1 MITLG
6 LTPSDLPVPML
17 SDGIDKYLA
26 IMENI
31 DPDNDDFRK
40 KFNAFYRVRRN
51 QAWQEEF
58 YKLFD
63 SCVGSCLSFA
73 NALDEMYKRTGRV
86 ECSFISKMIH
96 TCNINEPI
104 WDQNVLRFLKSELHW
119 KYNHNLLASEKLEE
133 AKKIYTNLKNWYA
146 EYLKTSDGIKSLTV
160 FDMAYPKAAGISA
173 VKKID
178 FILWWKG
185 VK

>member
-17 SDGIDKYLA
+17 SGGIDKYLA

-31 DPDNDDFRK
+31 NPKNVDFKK
-40 KFNAFYRVRRN
+40 KFNSFYRVRRN

-63 SCVGSCLSFA
+63 SYVDSCLSFE
-73 NALDEMYKRTGRV
+73 NTLDEMYESTGRV

-119 KYNHNLLASEKLEE
+119 MYNQSWPACKKLEE
-133 AKKIYTNLKNWYA
+133 AKKIYANLKNWYA
-146 EYLKTSDGIKSLTV
+146 EYLKTSDGINSLTI
-160 FDMAYPKAAGISA
+160 FDMAYPEAASISA

-185 VK
+185 V

>member
-26 IMENI
+26 IMGNI
-31 DPDNDDFRK
+31 DPKNADFKK
-40 KFNAFYRVRRN
+40 KFNTFYRVRRN
-51 QAWQEEF
+51 SAWQDAF

-63 SCVGSCLSFA
+63 RCVGSCLSFG
-73 NALDEMYKRTGRV
+73 NALDEMYESTGRI

-104 WDQNVLRFLKSELHW
+104 WDQNVLCFLKSELHW
-119 KYNHNLLASEKLEE
+119 KYNQSWLASKKLAE
-133 AKKIYTNLKNWYA
+133 AKKIYANLKNWYE
-146 EYLKTSDGIKSLTV
+146 EYLTTPDGINSLTV
-160 FDMAYPKAAGISA
+160 FDMAYPEAAVISK

-185 VK
+185 V

>member
-1 MITLG
+1 MITL
-6 LTPSDLPVPML
+6 DLKSLDLRVPML
-17 SDGIDKYLA
+17 RDGIDKYLA
-26 IMENI
+26 IMKKI

-51 QAWQEEF
+51 QVWQEEF

-63 SCVGSCLSFA
+63 SCVGSCLSFE

-119 KYNHNLLASEKLEE
+119 KYNQSWPASKKLAA
-133 AKKIYTNLKNWYA
+133 AKKIYEDLESWYA
-146 EYLKTSDGIKSLTV
+146 EYLKTPDGINSLTI
-160 FDMAYPKAAGISA
+160 FDMAYPEAAGISA

-178 FILWWKG
+178 FILWRKG
-185 VK
+185 V